1 MGRGLWIGERMV
13 KCSLGFW
20 RRGLGRSG
28 NSRSCLGSR
37 LGCPHRQM
45 LSYPEKN
52 FHFEVN
58 GWGGNWGMLDLDEGK
73 NESEGRGLRGQC
85 SPVCGEGSLVID
97 RQ

>member
-1 MGRGLWIGERMV
+1 
-13 KCSLGFW
+13 
-20 RRGLGRSG
+20 
-28 NSRSCLGSR
+28 
-37 LGCPHRQM
+37 M